1 MTTILTTLRKMSSGL
16 LGLVYPKLCLSCG
29 QELPP
34 GELKICIHCSADMHY
49 TDYHLSLDNHF
60 SDRLFGRI
68 PFYATSALLVFRK
81 GGKTQPLLH
90 ELKYKGNQQLGVELG
105 RQHGKLLLESPYF
118 QDIDWIVPVPLHI
131 KKKRLRGYNQSAVY
145 AQGLSEILNVPYS
158 DHILVRK
165 TFTETQTKK
174 GMDERFQNVNSVF
187 KVAKPSI
194 IQQKHLLVVDDV
206 MTTGATLESC
216 AITLLNAADVRISFA
231 TIAIAEY

>member
-1 MTTILTTLRKMSSGL
+1 MS
-16 LGLVYPKLCLSCG
+16 
-29 QELPP
+29 EL
-34 GELKICIHCSADMHY
+34 HY
-49 TDYHLSLDNHF
+49 TDYHLSLENHF
-60 SDRLFGRI
+60 ADRLFGRI

-81 GGKTQPLLH
+81 GGRTQPLLH
-90 ELKYKGNQQLGVELG
+90 ELKYKGNQQIGVELG
-105 RQHGKLLLESPYF
+105 RQHGELLLESPYF
-118 QDIDWIVPVPLHI
+118 RDIDWILPVPLHI

-145 AQGLSEILNVPYS
+145 AKGLSEILDVPYS

-187 KVAKPSI
+187 GVAKPNLI
-194 IQQKHLLVVDDV
+194 DKKHVLVVDDV

-216 AITLLNAADVRISFA
+216 AIALLAAADVRISFA